1 VVGMWATSHS
11 LQGATLEGSAPNRR
25 LERKC
30 LRINLRERAGSA
42 SSAPAGRAV
51 RTTSAQ
57 LRAGSAA
64 HVVSR
69 LRTPASAVPTNGV
82 TVAPAAL
89 AMTIHAAIATVQQVQ
104 VRPFPCTV
112 GASTDE
118 AT

>member
-1 VVGMWATSHS
+1 MVVGMWATSHS

-30 LRINLRERAGSA
+30 LRINLRERAGIA

-51 RTTSAQ
+51 RTTQ
-57 LRAGSAA
+57 LRADSAT

-69 LRTPASAVPTNGV
+69 LRTPASTVLINGL
-82 TVAPAAL
+82 TVAPTAL
-89 AMTIHAAIATVQQVQ
+89 AMTIHAAIATVHQVQ
-104 VRPFPCTV
+104 VRPSPCIV
-112 GASTDE
+112 GASTDA